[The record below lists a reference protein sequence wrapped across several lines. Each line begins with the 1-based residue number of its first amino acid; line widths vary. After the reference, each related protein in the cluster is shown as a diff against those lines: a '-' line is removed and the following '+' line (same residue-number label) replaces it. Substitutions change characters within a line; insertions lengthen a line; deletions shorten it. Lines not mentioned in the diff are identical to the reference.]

1 MANLINEF
9 GLTEEEQKIIEESV
23 KLIFTGN
30 LDDDTR
36 LDVLHVALGYL
47 VDCINKRECD
57 CYECC

>member
-1 MANLINEF
+1 MHNLINEF
-9 GLTEEEQKIIEESV
+9 GLTEEEQKIIDESI

-30 LDDDTR
+30 LDDDLR
-36 LDVLHVALGYL
+36 LHVLHAVLGFL